1 MRFGKTK
8 AGFESLPFLFLADVT
23 ADMTRRRL
31 AAGVAAGVLVANVA
45 LAQMPT
51 IELSAGIHLIRA
63 EVAHTFET
71 RGQGL
76 MFRRSL
82 GPNEGMFFV
91 FPQTEVHC
99 MWMKNTLI
107 PLSVAFIDEKGRI
120 ISISD
125 MQPQTEIPHCAAAP
139 AKFSLEMTRG
149 WFSARGIKPGASIL
163 GSDKAPAA
171 R

>member
-1 MRFGKTK
+1 VAPDITAERF
-8 AGFESLPFLFLADVT
+8 
-23 ADMTRRRL
+23 L
-31 AAGVAAGVLVANVA
+31 AAGVAAGALIANVA
-45 LAQMPT
+45 FAQMPT
-51 IELSAGIHLIRA
+51 MELSAGIHLIRA

-71 RGQGL
+71 RAQGL

-91 FPQTEVHC
+91 FPQAEIHC

-120 ISISD
+120 VSISE
-125 MQPQTEIPHCAAAP
+125 MQPQTETPHCAVDRAQFA
-139 AKFSLEMTRG
+139 LEMSAG
-149 WFSARGIKPGASIL
+149 WFAAKGIKAGARIL
-163 GSDKAPAA
+163 GLEKAPAA